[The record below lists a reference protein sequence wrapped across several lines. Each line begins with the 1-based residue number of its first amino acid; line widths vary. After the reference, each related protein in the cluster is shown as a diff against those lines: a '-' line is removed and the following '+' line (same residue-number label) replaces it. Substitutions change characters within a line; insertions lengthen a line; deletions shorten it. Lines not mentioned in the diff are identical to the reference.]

1 MILRDL
7 SHCPICD
14 GSLDDLRLGEAC
26 PACGFRR
33 GEETQ
38 TISQS
43 SVSATALFVAGI
55 ALFLAAVAGEP
66 VGNWEPLPILA
77 LSACVLLTW
86 RVITGRR
93 RKAVLGSEGFI
104 LLGREE
110 RLERFTWNEVR
121 LVRLSAAGNA
131 VELVSETGDTIN
143 TIEIDFFGSPHRA
156 EKFIAAAAEWAKHN
170 TPPPPD
176 DEGAP
181 LREPARAGR

>member
-1 MILRDL
+1 MMLRDL
-7 SHCPICD
+7 SHCSICD
-14 GSLDDLRLGEAC
+14 CSLHDRRLGEAC
-26 PACGFRR
+26 PACGFRT

-43 SVSATALFVAGI
+43 SVSATALFLAGI

-66 VGNWEPLPILA
+66 VGNWEPLPILV

-110 RLERFTWNEVR
+110 RPERFSWNDVR
-121 LVRLSAAGNA
+121 SVRLSAAGGA
-131 VELVSETGDTIN
+131 VELVSKTGDTISS
-143 TIEIDFFGSPHRA
+143 IEIDFFGSLRRA
-156 EKFIAAAAEWAKHN
+156 ERFIAAAAEWAKLH
-170 TPPPPD
+170 TPPQPEN
-176 DEGAP
+176 EGTS
-181 LREPARAGR
+181 